1 MNLKT
6 ILVTSSHDPHEKIQG
21 KSLQVNTILSIHRKE
36 HRELE
41 TYGYMFHIFG
51 FKVKNS

>member
-1 MNLKT
+1 MAYY
-6 ILVTSSHDPHEKIQG
+6 DPHEKIQG
-21 KSLQVNTILSIHRKE
+21 KSLQVNRILSIHQKE

-51 FKVKNS
+51 FKSQNS